1 MKSNCI
7 CKKSEIP
14 FRKFPLG
21 ENYLF
26 SQIGRSAD
34 RSIYEF
40 LSTKESCIQR
50 EKFSTEFYSILLL
63 FYTLFPYSRY
73 WFDSLKKRYKKKE
86 KKMKKEN
93 ERTRRLIL
101 HKWIDTGKTSNEVFI
116 ASSTRVHLSYR
127 IGEICNKSGRVTH
140 ARRFIAGILIKN
152 IF

>member
-21 ENYLF
+21 ENCIF
-26 SQIGRSAD
+26 SNPKKCGSIDLRI
-34 RSIYEF
+34 SIYERILYPKREIF
-40 LSTKESCIQR
+40 NGILFHSLIILHSIPLFALLIRFIKKKIQ
-50 EKFSTEFYSILLL
+50 
-63 FYTLFPYSRY
+63 
-73 WFDSLKKRYKKKE
+73 KKKE
-86 KKMKKEN
+86 KMKKEN

>member
-14 FRKFPLG
+14 FRKFSLG

-63 FYTLFPYSRY
+63 FYITIPLFALLIR
-73 WFDSLKKRYKKKE
+73 FIKKKIQKKKE
-86 KKMKKEN
+86 KMKKEN